1 MNGRVG
7 KEYKN
12 SRVISTTTTAKKKNE
27 EDNWPFGGMMTAF
40 LLFDYWNLFDFF
52 FWGGWLE
59 EIQWSVAFFYLSW
72 GDCRE
77 MMRPRT
83 RMITRKVL
91 SANWNSKRK

>member
-52 FWGGWLE
+52 FFGGL
-59 EIQWSVAFFYLSW
+59 V
-72 GDCRE
+72 GR
-77 MMRPRT
+77 
-83 RMITRKVL
+83 
-91 SANWNSKRK
+91 NSIERCFLLFIVGRL